1 MQMQSQTPS
10 FECDSGLAA
19 KDVAAAGIT
28 VVECSVDV
36 VFGADVAFS
45 AEEFGADADLTAEDH
60 TAGDPIAEDP
70 TAEDPTAEDLTA
82 EGPFAGEAL
91 TEEDLTENKLV

>member
-19 KDVAAAGIT
+19 EDVAAAATT
-28 VVECSVDV
+28 VVECFVDV
-36 VFGADVAFS
+36 VFGADDAFS
-45 AEEFGADADLTAEDH
+45 AEEFGADADIT
-60 TAGDPIAEDP
+60 AEDP
-70 TAEDPTAEDLTA
+70 TAEDPIAEDPGAEDPTA

-91 TEEDLTENKLV
+91 TEEDLTENKLA